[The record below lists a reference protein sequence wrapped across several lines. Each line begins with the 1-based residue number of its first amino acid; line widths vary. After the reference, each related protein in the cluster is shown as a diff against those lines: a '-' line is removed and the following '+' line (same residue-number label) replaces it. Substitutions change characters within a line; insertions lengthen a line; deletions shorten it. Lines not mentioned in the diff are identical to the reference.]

1 MVKDLVTRSESC
13 SSRRFMLVHLLCSP
27 GFSYRSILF
36 IALLPNWSLVQW
48 ASLESM
54 CYRRF
59 KKKENSALAFPWF
72 CPQLKPPNDNCCF
85 ESNVG
90 SEMRHPPACGGRA
103 DGRCVFFIIIVIISF
118 CLFVCFRLFSFL
130 FRSILYI
137 NIFQGVWC
145 IMKKAWRSASSQAV
159 CLYDVLWHSIFFFF
173 FFPLSA
179 CLSQFPP
186 LGVCCSW
193 PVVLFFHRRLC

>member
-1 MVKDLVTRSESC
+1 MQQSTLYVGAFVMFSRLLVPFYSIHRVTSKLK
-13 SSRRFMLVHLLCSP
+13 SRAV
-27 GFSYRSILF
+27 SI
-36 IALLPNWSLVQW
+36 
-48 ASLESM
+48 SLESM

-59 KKKENSALAFPWF
+59 KKKENSALTFPCF
-72 CPQLKPPNDNCCF
+72 CPRLKPPNDNCCF

-145 IMKKAWRSASSQAV
+145 IMTKA
-159 CLYDVLWHSIFFFF
+159 
-173 FFPLSA
+173 
-179 CLSQFPP
+179 
-186 LGVCCSW
+186 
-193 PVVLFFHRRLC
+193 